1 MDHAKDYD
9 LMGDDQF
16 GSGKV
21 WWHKKAPAMLGRPG
35 GSGRRHEANPGRR
48 YSLSDESAEERGT
61 QTVPGK

>member
-1 MDHAKDYD
+1 ME
-9 LMGDDQF
+9 DDQF